1 MRRFMLPFALA
12 VAAAPF
18 VIGSSVGATP
28 PQYDV
33 VIRGGTIYD
42 GTGGAP
48 YQGDVAIKGDRIA
61 AIAPHIDGRGQ
72 TEIDAH
78 GKAVSPGFI
87 NMLAHPE
94 ESLIADGRGL
104 SDLQQGVT
112 LEVMGEDSMGPL
124 TPEMKKLGEQRQS
137 DIKYPVT
144 WTTLGGYLDMLQKKG
159 ISPNVASF
167 VGAGTVRTNLLGEAD
182 VQPTPAQLDAMRG
195 LVKQAMEEGAL
206 GLTDALIYSPNTYA
220 KTPELIA
227 LAKISARCGGEYI
240 AHIRSEGDRLEEAV
254 QESIDIAEAS
264 GAPAEIYHFKQAGRS
279 NWHKLDKV
287 VAMINAERAKGTRI
301 TANMYNY
308 TAGATGLDAAM
319 PSWVQD
325 GGLEKWIARLKD
337 PAIRAKVKAEMLDA
351 HPKTWENLYAAAGP
365 DGLLLLAFKNP
376 KLKPLTGKTLAE
388 IAKERHESPE
398 DTAIDLV
405 IEDGSR
411 VGVAYFLMSEDNVRR
426 EVALPWMSFGSDE
439 AAPAPEGVFL
449 LAKSHPRA
457 YGNVARLLG
466 HYVRENHDL
475 TLQEAVRR
483 LSGFPAQNLALADRG
498 LLKVGYFA
506 DVVVFDPNT
515 VIDRATYEK
524 PDQLA
529 VGVEDVLV
537 NGGFAF
543 KDGKATAAH
552 TGRVVHGR
560 AWTGQPGGGC
570 RTSAAQWAWEQ
581 IGAQPRVKRLSV
593 DSARRIRGHETY
605 LLSPEMHA
613 YPKTATFDQQT
624 PRYGRLLPNLSFFR
638 IAGACETR
646 SRTDVRTFVWLFD
659 IVKTEMGCG
668 PFVTVRR
675 RGRKMIN
682 HRGAETRR

>member
-1 MRRFMLPFALA
+1 MLASAVLGEIVMYRYYAIALFLVLA
-12 VAAAPF
+12 
-18 VIGSSVGATP
+18 GSTSASATP
-28 PQYDV
+28 IYDV
-33 VIRGGTIYD
+33 VIRNGTIYD
-42 GTGGAP
+42 GSGGSPFVA
-48 YQGDVAIKGDRIA
+48 DVAINGDRIA
-61 AIAPHIDGRGQ
+61 AIAPHIDGSGR
-72 TEIDAH
+72 TEVDAR

-104 SDLQQGVT
+104 SDLAQGVT
-112 LEVMGEDSMGPL
+112 LEVIGEDSMGPL
-124 TPEMKKLGEQRQS
+124 TPEMIRLGEERQS
-137 DIKYPVT
+137 DIKYKIT

-182 VQPTPAQLDAMRG
+182 VQPTLAQLEAMQG

-227 LAKISARCGGEYI
+227 LAKVSAKCGGIYI
-240 AHIRSEGDRLEEAV
+240 AHLRSEGDRLEEGV

-264 GAPAEIYHFKQAGRS
+264 GAPAEIYHFKQAGRDS
-279 NWHKLDKV
+279 WPKLDKV
-287 VAMINAERAKGTRI
+287 VAMINAARARGTRI
-301 TANMYNY
+301 TANMYTY

-337 PAIRAKVKAEMLDA
+337 PAIRARVKAEMLDA
-351 HPKTWENLYAAAGP
+351 HPKTWENIYAGAGP
-365 DGLLLLAFKNP
+365 EGTLLLAFKNP
-376 KLKPLTGKTLAE
+376 KLKPLDGKTLAE
-388 IAKERHESPE
+388 VAKMRGESPE

-411 VGVAYFLMSEDNVRR
+411 VGVAYFLMSEDSVRR

-457 YGNVARLLG
+457 YGNFARLLG
-466 HYVRENHDL
+466 KYVRENHDL
-475 TLQEAVRR
+475 TLQDAVHR
-483 LSGFPAQNLALADRG
+483 LSGFPAQNLSLADRG
-498 LLKVGYFA
+498 LLKAGYYA

-515 VIDRATYEK
+515 IADRATYAV

-543 KDGKATAAH
+543 KDGKPTGAS
-552 TGRVVHGR
+552 TGRVVRGR
-560 AWTGQPGGGC
+560 AWTGATGGGC
-570 RTSAAQWAWEQ
+570 RASASDWSW
-581 IGAQPRVKRLSV
+581 
-593 DSARRIRGHETY
+593 
-605 LLSPEMHA
+605 
-613 YPKTATFDQQT
+613 
-624 PRYGRLLPNLSFFR
+624 
-638 IAGACETR
+638 
-646 SRTDVRTFVWLFD
+646 SR
-659 IVKTEMGCG
+659 
-668 PFVTVRR
+668 
-675 RGRKMIN
+675 
-682 HRGAETRR
+682 

>member
-1 MRRFMLPFALA
+1 MRRFVLPFALA

-18 VIGSSVGATP
+18 VVGSSVGATA

-33 VIRGGTIYD
+33 VIRGGMIYD

-48 YQGDVAIKGDRIA
+48 YQGDVAVKGDRIV
-61 AIAPHIDGRGQ
+61 AIAPHIDGHGQ
-72 TEIDAH
+72 TEIDAR

-124 TPEMKKLGEQRQS
+124 TPEMQKLGEQRES

-182 VQPTPAQLDAMRG
+182 VQPTPAQLDAMKG

-220 KTPELIA
+220 KTPELIE
-227 LAKISARCGGEYI
+227 LAKVSALCGGEYI
-240 AHIRSEGDRLEEAV
+240 AHIRSEGDRLEQAV

-279 NWHKLDKV
+279 NWNKLDKV
-287 VAMINAERAKGTRI
+287 VAMINAERAKGVRI
-301 TANMYNY
+301 SANMYNY

-319 PSWVQD
+319 PSWVQN
-325 GGLEKWIARLKD
+325 GGLEKWIANLKD

-351 HPKTWENLYAAAGP
+351 HPKTWENLYAGAGA
-365 DGLLLLAFKNP
+365 DGMLLLAFKNP

-388 IAKERHESPE
+388 VAKERHESPE

-457 YGNVARLLG
+457 YGNFVRLLG
-466 HYVRENHDL
+466 KYVRENHDV
-475 TLQEAVRR
+475 TLPDAIHR
-483 LSGFPAQNLALADRG
+483 LSGLPAQNLSLADRG
-498 LLKVGYFA
+498 FLKVGYYA

-515 VIDRATYEK
+515 VADKATYDN
-524 PDQLA
+524 PAQLA

-543 KDGKATAAH
+543 KDGQATAAH
-552 TGRVVHGR
+552 TGRFVHGR
-560 AWTGQPGGGC
+560 AWTGAPGGGC
-570 RTSAAQWAWEQ
+570 RTTAAQWTWS
-581 IGAQPRVKRLSV
+581 K
-593 DSARRIRGHETY
+593 
-605 LLSPEMHA
+605 
-613 YPKTATFDQQT
+613 
-624 PRYGRLLPNLSFFR
+624 
-638 IAGACETR
+638 
-646 SRTDVRTFVWLFD
+646 
-659 IVKTEMGCG
+659 
-668 PFVTVRR
+668 
-675 RGRKMIN
+675 
-682 HRGAETRR
+682 